1 MELIQ
6 HWAGISFSAQNGD
19 PEGLL
24 TAAAAGSLL
33 LSDVVPRPGGFSARC
48 AAWHYRKLAA
58 LARKR
63 RVRLRIQ
70 KRCGLFFRL
79 RPLFRRRG
87 LWTGCLV
94 FLPLLLWLQG
104 FVWFIEPVGLTPGQQ
119 ARAAVVLWEAG
130 LFPGNVVT
138 QDKLT
143 AGEYALLQSGEFSW
157 ASLNFTKGK
166 LVAEAAVAKPVPD
179 IAAGTLHGLRAK
191 VSGTV
196 VSTNLVSGTML
207 VVPGQAVEAGQGLIG
222 TARTERDGTLI
233 FQPAAGIVRAQFE
246 WEDEQ
251 EAALTLPTEQ
261 LTGRQTVRRT
271 LFWNGQ
277 SIALPSLHPVPTA
290 SEAKAVIRHDQPEA
304 FGISFP
310 CFIKKLLI
318 WSGQMSRL
326 WPSQDCKANKLYRQI
341 GPILSFWPA
350 KKMFLSKKARST
362 TGLFIPSW
370 QTSANKNTALPRA
383 LPLRQCG
390 MPFADPACTS
400 EMQTA
405 L

>member
-24 TAAAAGSLL
+24 TAAATGSIP

-63 RVRLRIQ
+63 RVRLCIQ

-87 LWTGCLV
+87 LWAGCLV

-222 TARTERDGTLI
+222 TARAERDGTLI

-277 SIALPSLHPVPTA
+277 SIARPSLHPVPTA

-304 FGISFP
+304 FGIPFP
-310 CFIKKLLI
+310 CFIEETSYYYKEVVNLERTEDQALAIARLQSKQALQANWPDFELLARKEDVSVEESTLHYRVVYTI
-318 WSGQMSRL
+318 VANI
-326 WPSQDCKANKLYRQI
+326 CK
-341 GPILSFWPA
+341 
-350 KKMFLSKKARST
+350 
-362 TGLFIPSW
+362 
-370 QTSANKNTALPRA
+370 
-383 LPLRQCG
+383 
-390 MPFADPACTS
+390 
-400 EMQTA
+400 
-405 L
+405 

>member
-24 TAAAAGSLL
+24 TAAAAGSLP

-87 LWTGCLV
+87 LWAGCLV

-207 VVPGQAVEAGQGLIG
+207 VVPGQAVEAGCSGMGSRSLCPPFILFPPHLRPRPSSG
-222 TARTERDGTLI
+222 MTSRKLLASLFRVLSKR
-233 FQPAAGIVRAQFE
+233 RA
-246 WEDEQ
+246 
-251 EAALTLPTEQ
+251 
-261 LTGRQTVRRT
+261 
-271 LFWNGQ
+271 
-277 SIALPSLHPVPTA
+277 I
-290 SEAKAVIRHDQPEA
+290 I
-304 FGISFP
+304 
-310 CFIKKLLI
+310 IKKRSI
-318 WSGQMSRL
+318 WSGQRSRL
-326 WPSQDCKANKLYRQI
+326 WLSQDCKANKLYRQI

-350 KKMFLSKKARST
+350 KKTFLSKKARST
-362 TGLFIPSW
+362 TGSSIPSW

>member
-24 TAAAAGSLL
+24 TAAAAGSLP

-87 LWTGCLV
+87 LWAGCLV

-166 LVAEAAVAKPVPD
+166 LVAEAAAAKPVPD

-196 VSTNLVSGTML
+196 VSTNLISGTML

-222 TARTERDGTLI
+222 TARAERDGTLI
-233 FQPAAGIVRAQFE
+233 FQPAAGIVRVQFE

-304 FGISFP
+304 FGIPFP
-310 CFIKKLLI
+310 CFIEETSYYYKEAVDLERTEEQGLAIARLQSKQALQANWPDFELLARKEDVSVEENTLHYRVVYTI
-318 WSGQMSRL
+318 VANI
-326 WPSQDCKANKLYRQI
+326 CK
-341 GPILSFWPA
+341 
-350 KKMFLSKKARST
+350 
-362 TGLFIPSW
+362 
-370 QTSANKNTALPRA
+370 
-383 LPLRQCG
+383 
-390 MPFADPACTS
+390 
-400 EMQTA
+400 
-405 L
+405 

>member
-24 TAAAAGSLL
+24 TAAAAGSLP

-79 RPLFRRRG
+79 RPLFQRRG
-87 LWTGCLV
+87 LWAGCLV

-119 ARAAVVLWEAG
+119 ARAAVVLWETG

-157 ASLNFTKGK
+157 ASLNFTKG
-166 LVAEAAVAKPVPD
+166 
-179 IAAGTLHGLRAK
+179 
-191 VSGTV
+191 
-196 VSTNLVSGTML
+196 
-207 VVPGQAVEAGQGLIG
+207 
-222 TARTERDGTLI
+222 
-233 FQPAAGIVRAQFE
+233 
-246 WEDEQ
+246 
-251 EAALTLPTEQ
+251 
-261 LTGRQTVRRT
+261 
-271 LFWNGQ
+271 
-277 SIALPSLHPVPTA
+277 
-290 SEAKAVIRHDQPEA
+290 
-304 FGISFP
+304 
-310 CFIKKLLI
+310 
-318 WSGQMSRL
+318 
-326 WPSQDCKANKLYRQI
+326 
-341 GPILSFWPA
+341 
-350 KKMFLSKKARST
+350 
-362 TGLFIPSW
+362 
-370 QTSANKNTALPRA
+370 
-383 LPLRQCG
+383 
-390 MPFADPACTS
+390 
-400 EMQTA
+400 
-405 L
+405 

>member
-6 HWAGISFSAQNGD
+6 HWAGVSFSAQNGD

-24 TAAAAGSLL
+24 TAAAAGSIP

-87 LWTGCLV
+87 LWAGCLV

-119 ARAAVVLWEAG
+119 ARAAVVLWKAG

-222 TARTERDGTLI
+222 TARAERD
-233 FQPAAGIVRAQFE
+233 
-246 WEDEQ
+246 
-251 EAALTLPTEQ
+251 
-261 LTGRQTVRRT
+261 
-271 LFWNGQ
+271 
-277 SIALPSLHPVPTA
+277 
-290 SEAKAVIRHDQPEA
+290 
-304 FGISFP
+304 
-310 CFIKKLLI
+310 
-318 WSGQMSRL
+318 
-326 WPSQDCKANKLYRQI
+326 
-341 GPILSFWPA
+341 
-350 KKMFLSKKARST
+350 
-362 TGLFIPSW
+362 
-370 QTSANKNTALPRA
+370 
-383 LPLRQCG
+383 
-390 MPFADPACTS
+390 
-400 EMQTA
+400 
-405 L
+405 

>member
-24 TAAAAGSLL
+24 TAAAAGSLP

-87 LWTGCLV
+87 LWAGCLV

-157 ASLNFTKGK
+157 ASLNFMKGK
-166 LVAEAAVAKPVPD
+166 LVAEAAAAKPVPD

-196 VSTNLVSGTML
+196 VSTNLISGTML
-207 VVPGQAVEAGQGLIG
+207 VVPGQAVETGQGLIG
-222 TARTERDGTLI
+222 TARAERDGTLI

-277 SIALPSLHPVPTA
+277 SIALPSLYPVPTA
-290 SEAKAVIRHDQPEA
+290 SEAKAVIRHDQPEI
-304 FGISFP
+304 FGIPFP
-310 CFIKKLLI
+310 CFIEETSYYYKEAVDLERTEEQALAIARLQSKQALQENWPDFQLLARKEDVSI
-318 WSGQMSRL
+318 EENTLHYRIVYTIVANI
-326 WPSQDCKANKLYRQI
+326 CK
-341 GPILSFWPA
+341 
-350 KKMFLSKKARST
+350 
-362 TGLFIPSW
+362 
-370 QTSANKNTALPRA
+370 
-383 LPLRQCG
+383 
-390 MPFADPACTS
+390 
-400 EMQTA
+400 
-405 L
+405 